1 MPKNALARVLL
12 DFGRTPGRYALRL
25 REPAELHAQID
36 TLALWAL
43 GRVPEGLQ
51 AQAQEIKAAAVMFIQ
66 RACFAPENNHYQIL
80 GLPQGPVDAELL
92 RTRYRALIR
101 LTHPDM
107 GVEGLPA
114 NAAGLVNRA
123 QKVLADPA
131 LRERYDQELENEAW
145 PRWRTAPPV
154 AGAAS
159 APFARKPEAHWAA
172 SKSRLGGGESWSA
185 LWARYPLQ
193 ARLLLTATGVGALVV
208 ALLAWAAND
217 TPGGAMLVVARAPSG
232 GSAKPDAARPA
243 KPQAGERT
251 RASQPGAA
259 PASSAPQA
267 WAAANGDLY
276 DSASLQLSR
285 DTRNTWPATRP
296 LPADPGR
303 ANPRQRDSSDNA
315 PAGTRLAGRV
325 ADSVADGLVNDPPAG
340 AAAPWPRAQP
350 RPAPDDVTVAQAQP
364 RAAPA
369 PMPTVA
375 RADHD
380 TAAPVAAEPWPA
392 AARPIPAAPPP
403 MPAPT
408 AVRTP
413 APAAAAPPAPPAAP
427 APQPAP
433 ATVAP
438 AQAAAPS
445 PPPAAAAPAQAAQWS
460 VDAPGATQ
468 YLRDLMATLERPQD
482 AQRAQDLLR
491 KMDVKGNL
499 LAPGLRLGRE
509 YPRLK
514 VTLLTLSESPRPSA
528 LELRGTVLVT
538 ASNPQTAA
546 ATTVRYRLAAHF
558 VGMPEGTAM
567 SRLELV
573 ETE

>member
-107 GVEGLPA
+107 GVQGLPA

-123 QKVLADPA
+123 QKVLADPL

-172 SKSRLGGGESWSA
+172 PKSRLGGGEGWSA

-193 ARLLLTATGVGALVV
+193 ARLLLTATGVGALVL

-243 KPQAGERT
+243 KPQTAERARAG
-251 RASQPGAA
+251 QPGAA
-259 PASSAPQA
+259 PASSAAQA
-267 WAAANGDLY
+267 WTAANGDLY
-276 DSASLQLSR
+276 DSAGLQLSR

-303 ANPRQRDSSDNA
+303 ANPRQRESSDSTRA
-315 PAGTRLAGRV
+315 STRLAGSV
-325 ADSVADGLVNDPPAG
+325 ADSLASDQPAVAAP
-340 AAAPWPRAQP
+340 PWPRAQP
-350 RPAPDDVTVAQAQP
+350 SPAPDDVTVAQVQVQP
-364 RAAPA
+364 RA
-369 PMPTVA
+369 A

-380 TAAPVAAEPWPA
+380 TTAPVAAEPWPA
-392 AARPIPAAPPP
+392 AARPLPAA
-403 MPAPT
+403 A
-408 AVRTP
+408 AVRAP

-482 AQRAQDLLR
+482 AQRAQELLR

-528 LELRGTVLVT
+528 LELRGTVQVT
-538 ASNPQTAA
+538 ANNPQTAA
-546 ATTVRYRLAAHF
+546 TTTVRYRLAAHF

>member
-123 QKVLADPA
+123 QKVLADPL

-172 SKSRLGGGESWSA
+172 SKSRLGGGEGWSA

-208 ALLAWAAND
+208 ALLAWVAND
-217 TPGGAMLVVARAPSG
+217 TPSTTPDERCQTPHSTDSH
-232 GSAKPDAARPA
+232 GSAWPPSPSHSRMPSLW
-243 KPQAGERT
+243 R
-251 RASQPGAA
+251 S
-259 PASSAPQA
+259 ASS
-267 WAAANGDLY
+267 
-276 DSASLQLSR
+276 
-285 DTRNTWPATRP
+285 
-296 LPADPGR
+296 
-303 ANPRQRDSSDNA
+303 RQRDSSDST
-315 PAGTRLAGRV
+315 PAGTRLAG
-325 ADSVADGLVNDPPAG
+325 SVADNLAIDQPAV
-340 AAAPWPRAQP
+340 AAPPWPRAQP
-350 RPAPDDVTVAQAQP
+350 SPAPDDVTVAQVQMQAQP

-369 PMPTVA
+369 PMPTAA

-380 TAAPVAAEPWPA
+380 TTAPVAAEPWPA
-392 AARPIPAAPPP
+392 AARPLPAA
-403 MPAPT
+403 AP
-408 AVRTP
+408 VRAP

-482 AQRAQDLLR
+482 AQRAQELLR

-528 LELRGTVLVT
+528 LELRGTVQVT

-546 ATTVRYRLAAHF
+546 ATTVRYRLAANF
-558 VGMPEGTAM
+558 IGTPEGTAM

>member
-172 SKSRLGGGESWSA
+172 PKSRLGGGEGWSA

-243 KPQAGERT
+243 KPQAAERA
-251 RASQPGAA
+251 RAGQPGAA
-259 PASSAPQA
+259 PASSAAQ
-267 WAAANGDLY
+267 
-276 DSASLQLSR
+276 SLDCSKWRLVRQCR
-285 DTRNTWPATRP
+285 PATVARHAKHLACYP
-296 LPADPGR
+296 P
-303 ANPRQRDSSDNA
+303 
-315 PAGTRLAGRV
+315 LAGR
-325 ADSVADGLVNDPPAG
+325 
-340 AAAPWPRAQP
+340 PRARQ
-350 RPAPDDVTVAQAQP
+350 PAPTGQFGQHPCRHPSGRQRGRQLGERSTGCGRAALAPCPAQP
-364 RAAPA
+364 RAGRCDGGAS
-369 PMPTVA
+369 
-375 RADHD
+375 ADAG
-380 TAAPVAAEPWPA
+380 AAPGG
-392 AARPIPAAPPP
+392 ARSHAHG
-403 MPAPT
+403 
-408 AVRTP
+408 
-413 APAAAAPPAPPAAP
+413 
-427 APQPAP
+427 
-433 ATVAP
+433 
-438 AQAAAPS
+438 
-445 PPPAAAAPAQAAQWS
+445 
-460 VDAPGATQ
+460 GA
-468 YLRDLMATLERPQD
+468 RRP
-482 AQRAQDLLR
+482 
-491 KMDVKGNL
+491 
-499 LAPGLRLGRE
+499 
-509 YPRLK
+509 
-514 VTLLTLSESPRPSA
+514 
-528 LELRGTVLVT
+528 
-538 ASNPQTAA
+538 
-546 ATTVRYRLAAHF
+546 
-558 VGMPEGTAM
+558 
-567 SRLELV
+567 
-573 ETE
+573 

>member
-51 AQAQEIKAAAVMFIQ
+51 AQAQDIKAAAVMFIQ
-66 RACFAPENNHYQIL
+66 RACFAPENNHYQIF
-80 GLPQGPVDAELL
+80 GLQQGPVDAELL

-154 AGAAS
+154 AGAAG
-159 APFARKPEAHWAA
+159 APFVRKPEAHWAA
-172 SKSRLGGGESWSA
+172 PQSRLGGGEGWSA

-193 ARLLLTATGVGALVV
+193 ARLLLTATAVGALVV

-232 GSAKPDAARPA
+232 GSAKPDAARPT
-243 KPQAGERT
+243 KPQAAERP
-251 RASQPGAA
+251 RAGQPGAA
-259 PASSAPQA
+259 PASSAAQA
-267 WAAANGDLY
+267 WTAANGNLY
-276 DSASLQLSR
+276 DSAGLQLSR
-285 DTRNTWPATRP
+285 DTRNTWPAARP

-303 ANPRQRDSSDNA
+303 ANPRQRDSSDSTH
-315 PAGTRLAGRV
+315 AGTRLAG
-325 ADSVADGLVNDPPAG
+325 SVADGMASDQPAV
-340 AAAPWPRAQP
+340 AAPPWPRAQP
-350 RPAPDDVTVAQAQP
+350 SPAPDDVTVAQVQMQAQVQP

-369 PMPTVA
+369 PMPTAA

-380 TAAPVAAEPWPA
+380 TTAPVAAEPWPA
-392 AARPIPAAPPP
+392 AARPLPAA
-403 MPAPT
+403 AP
-408 AVRTP
+408 VRAP

-482 AQRAQDLLR
+482 AQRAQELLR

-528 LELRGTVLVT
+528 LELRGTVQVT

>member
-172 SKSRLGGGESWSA
+172 SKSRLGGGEGWSA

-193 ARLLLTATGVGALVV
+193 ARLLLTATAVGALVV

-217 TPGGAMLVVARAPSG
+217 TPGGAMLVVARAPAG
-232 GSAKPDAARPA
+232 GSAKPDAARPT
-243 KPQAGERT
+243 KPQTAERARAG
-251 RASQPGAA
+251 QPGAA
-259 PASSAPQA
+259 PASSAAQA
-267 WAAANGDLY
+267 WTAANGDLY
-276 DSASLQLSR
+276 DSAGLQLSR

-303 ANPRQRDSSDNA
+303 ANPRQRDSSDRA
-315 PAGTRLAGRV
+315 DASTRLAGSV
-325 ADSVADGLVNDPPAG
+325 ADSLASDQPAVAAP
-340 AAAPWPRAQP
+340 PWPRAQL
-350 RPAPDDVTVAQAQP
+350 

-369 PMPTVA
+369 PMPTAA

-380 TAAPVAAEPWPA
+380 TTAPVAAEPWPA
-392 AARPIPAAPPP
+392 AARPLPAA
-403 MPAPT
+403 AP
-408 AVRTP
+408 VRAP

-482 AQRAQDLLR
+482 AQRAQELLR

-528 LELRGTVLVT
+528 LELRGTVQVT